1 MFLDKIEEII
11 IETKVSKL
19 FHKLT
24 IPTRQH
30 THVKNFFFGS
40 LKVWLVR
47 PFRHFKADWSIAS
60 LLAFPHWPAGVSRHF
75 DSGIVENFFVTD
87 KILVTF
93 LGNSKT
99 STLEI
104 KLVVTNIFSN
114 RSFYL
119 LKNSIHCYEFC

>member
-1 MFLDKIEEII
+1 LGKIKEKI

-19 FHKLT
+19 FNQIP

-47 PFRHFKADWSIAS
+47 QFRHFKADWSIAS

-75 DSGIVENFFVTD
+75 DSGIVKNFLVTD
-87 KILVTF
+87 KLLVTF
-93 LGNSKT
+93 RSNYKICFLV
-99 STLEI
+99 I
-104 KLVVTNIFSN
+104 KL
-114 RSFYL
+114 
-119 LKNSIHCYEFC
+119 